1 MPRLKPAVLPALA
14 LALATA
20 PRAARASAIP
30 TYRTPPKVV
39 ADILTAPRV
48 PRGAPSVSP
57 DGTHM
62 LLFDQPTLIP
72 ISILAEPVE
81 KLAALELLPGL
92 RASRGQLKS
101 AVSGFTI
108 VTIPGAKGSKSA
120 GAKVRAQLPADA
132 RVGASVW
139 SNSGRPI
146 AAVVVPH

>member
-1 MPRLKPAVLPALA
+1 MSRLKTIVLLLLAVALTPAPR
-14 LALATA
+14 A
-20 PRAARASAIP
+20 PRAADIP

-57 DGTHM
+57 DGARL

-92 RASRGQLKS
+92 HASRGQLKN
-101 AVSGFTI
+101 AVSGYTI
-108 VTIPGAKGSKSA
+108 VTIPGAGHVQSLNVAASA
-120 GAKVRAQLPADA
+120 AILIHALA
-132 RVGASVW
+132 
-139 SNSGRPI
+139 
-146 AAVVVPH
+146 